1 MHSLARIVSS
11 CWHFSWFVAAL
22 PALMASRNLKT
33 SNCNSQNFQ
42 TFWEKAGIL
51 QNSSEQDHSLVMRR
65 WNLQMHIETLACGWY
80 QCFGSVRHLDSSFC
94 FAFTPRIINNMTT
107 LWSSLSRPRHQI
119 IRSSETI
126 VEIFLYLMKM
136 IPSERLCIL
145 VFTQSRN
152 VLVLKM
158 LASINAD
165 NKYGSITAV
174 IKWGRCWWRW
184 WRGQTWWKRSLIES
198 CQCHLGKEHTQMTGE
213 SLTQMD
219 KVGYG
224 AEAK

>member
-11 CWHFSWFVAAL
+11 CWHFSWFVAVL
-22 PALMASRNLKT
+22 PALMASQNLKT

-42 TFWEKAGIL
+42 TFCGKAENS
-51 QNSSEQDHSLVMRR
+51 QNSSEQDHSLVITMMMRG
-65 WNLQMHIETLACGWY
+65 WWKWQMHIETLACGWY

-94 FAFTPRIINNMTT
+94 FAFTPRITNNMTT

-126 VEIFLYLMKM
+126 AEIFLHLMKM

-152 VLVLKM
+152 DYITVLVLKM

-165 NKYGSITAV
+165 NNYGSITAV
-174 IKWGRCWWRW
+174 IKWGRCWWGQAW
-184 WRGQTWWKRSLIES
+184 WERSLIES
-198 CQCHLGKEHTQMTGE
+198 CQCHLGKEHTQMTE
-213 SLTQMD
+213 KSLT
-219 KVGYG
+219 
-224 AEAK
+224 

>member
-11 CWHFSWFVAAL
+11 CWHFSWFVAVL
-22 PALMASRNLKT
+22 PALMASQNLKT

-42 TFWEKAGIL
+42 TFCGKAENS

-65 WNLQMHIETLACGWY
+65 WKLQMHIETLACGWY

-94 FAFTPRIINNMTT
+94 FAFTPQIINNNMTT

-126 VEIFLYLMKM
+126 AEIFLHLMKM

-152 VLVLKM
+152 DYITVLVLKM

-165 NKYGSITAV
+165 NNYGSITAV

-198 CQCHLGKEHTQMTGE
+198 CQCHLGKEHTQMTE
-213 SLTQMD
+213 KSLT
-219 KVGYG
+219 
-224 AEAK
+224 

>member
-11 CWHFSWFVAAL
+11 CWHFSWFVAVL
-22 PALMASRNLKT
+22 PALMASQNLKT

-42 TFWEKAGIL
+42 TFCGKAENS

-65 WNLQMHIETLACGWY
+65 WKLQMHIETLACGWY

-126 VEIFLYLMKM
+126 AEIFLHLMKM
-136 IPSERLCIL
+136 IPSERLRIL
-145 VFTQSRN
+145 VFAQSRN
-152 VLVLKM
+152 DYITVLLFKM
-158 LASINAD
+158 LASIMLTT
-165 NKYGSITAV
+165 IMAV
-174 IKWGRCWWRW
+174 
-184 WRGQTWWKRSLIES
+184 SLH
-198 CQCHLGKEHTQMTGE
+198 CCH
-213 SLTQMD
+213 
-219 KVGYG
+219 
-224 AEAK
+224 